1 MNAER
6 GLPINTSR
14 ISTQKGEVLFKQKP
28 NFGRKNDVN
37 KLDKSILRLGIGRF
51 LHFQGAAVGF
61 LLLHHY
67 SRRNGGK
74 N

>member
-6 GLPINTSR
+6 GLPINTSCR
-14 ISTQKGEVLFKQKP
+14 STQKGKALFKQKH
-28 NFGRKNDVN
+28 NFGRENDVN
-37 KLDKSILRLGIGRF
+37 KLRKSMLRQGIGRF
-51 LHFQGAAVGF
+51 LHFQGNAVGF

-67 SRRNGGK
+67 SRGNGGK